1 MPLVSSTWA
10 KILASESSVWDH
22 LELSQSPQDWSKL
35 TQWAKKHCKFTRA
48 LTIEDVEPG
57 SEGALIELLYCG
69 PFTALSAVKLTG
81 SILSQNSGQSP
92 LLWEALQCHE
102 LQSLSIQLDSIS
114 DTEIGYISFATGL
127 QHLSL
132 DVKQRSQATS
142 VKLPGEFTSLSH
154 LSKLSLRN
162 VTASHGTV
170 GSSFAVLRGL
180 ADLSLVRTGVTHFD
194 FSFGH
199 LPQLSS
205 LLLSEDHRAGQ
216 FLRLPGISELSSLKR
231 LSVSSGLEQFPEDIV
246 GLTSLTSLDLGW
258 NRFRM
263 LPSGPYLKNLHE
275 LQFQERS
282 SVLDVAVL
290 EQASKLSL
298 LSFDATSMVYKDITA
313 TVTSLI
319 RKLPSLNRVVLLKAS
334 YNGSADREDQIAQS
348 FLQLVNVLCQDM
360 SCRRSIQ
367 IDLEHK
373 WRPLLWSDVGR

>member
-35 TQWAKKHCKFTRA
+35 TQWATKHCKFTRT

-57 SEGALIELLYCG
+57 CEGALVELLYYC
-69 PFTALSAVKLTG
+69 PVMALSAVKLTG
-81 SILSQNSGQSP
+81 SILGQNSG
-92 LLWEALQCHE
+92 LWEALLCHK
-102 LQSLSIQLDSIS
+102 LQSLSIQLESIS
-114 DTEIGYISFATGL
+114 DSEISYISYATGL

-132 DVKQRSQATS
+132 DIQQRSRVNTME
-142 VKLPGEFTSLSH
+142 LPGDLTSLSH
-154 LSKLSLRN
+154 LSRLSLRN
-162 VTASHGTV
+162 VTVSRGTV
-170 GSSFAVLRGL
+170 GTNFAVLRHL

-319 RKLPSLNRVVLLKAS
+319 RKLPSLHRVVLLKAS

-373 WRPLLWSDVGR
+373 WRPLLWCDVGR